1 MAGDSVRKGQ
11 VFIAP
16 NATVLGDV
24 TIGHEVSIWYGAVI
38 RADKD
43 RIVIGDR
50 SNIQDNAVL
59 HTSAGHPVLIG
70 TDVSVGHGAILH
82 GCRVADRVLV
92 GMGAIVLNGAEIGE
106 DSLLGAGTV
115 VTEGAK
121 IPPGSVV
128 VGVPGK
134 PIKQVSLEQREH
146 IVRNAGNYWDLAR
159 SYF

>member
-1 MAGDSVRKGQ
+1 MAGDSVWKDQ

-24 TIGHEVSIWYGAVI
+24 TLGQEVSIWYGAVI

-43 RIVIGDR
+43 RIVLGDR

-59 HTSAGHPVLIG
+59 HTSSGHPVLIG

-82 GCRVADRVLV
+82 GCRIADRVLV

-115 VTEGAK
+115 VTEGTK

-146 IVRNAGNYWDLAR
+146 IVKNAGNYWDLAR

>member
-1 MAGDSVRKGQ
+1 MAGDSVWKDH

-24 TIGHEVSIWYGAVI
+24 TLGQEVSIWYGAVI

-43 RIVIGDR
+43 RIVLGDR

-59 HTSAGHPVLIG
+59 HTSSGHPVLIG

-82 GCRVADRVLV
+82 GCRIADRVLV

-115 VTEGAK
+115 VTEGTK

-146 IVRNAGNYWDLAR
+146 IVKNAGNYWDLAR
-159 SYF
+159 SYL